1 MTIGSML
8 LKVLI
13 IYRNTVY
20 RFYLDSFLKKKDLI
34 PINSFLC
41 INLKPG
47 DTFSFLTVQLKL
59 LTKEIL

>member
-1 MTIGSML
+1 ML

-47 DTFSFLTVQLKL
+47 DIFIFCPIKLKL
-59 LTKEIL
+59 LRKGIL